1 MSMGILGCWAAVPGR
16 ALSGISNLTPKQH
29 GVSLFQQKSIR
40 LKGILCVYLGGAV
53 LMLHWAGLPLS
64 NLGVCPMS
72 SLLSHPHAPQPN
84 PDRQIRA
91 SITACCCRTIPH
103 RSTQPSEHT
112 HTQTSVLLK
121 GPIVSNMHN
130 HTHKMYLKTH
140 FLVIFIRTPLTFIV

>member
-1 MSMGILGCWAAVPGR
+1 MLSSR

-72 SLLSHPHAPQPN
+72 SLPSHPHATQPK
-84 PDRQIRA
+84 PDRLIRA

-103 RSTQPSEHT
+103 WSKHT
-112 HTQTSVLLK
+112 HTQSSVLLK
-121 GPIVSNMHN
+121 GPVLSTMH
-130 HTHKMYLKTH
+130 HKHKMH
-140 FLVIFIRTPLTFIV
+140 FNTNVSINKYRGIALNLLVLLLIQWWPKLFEH